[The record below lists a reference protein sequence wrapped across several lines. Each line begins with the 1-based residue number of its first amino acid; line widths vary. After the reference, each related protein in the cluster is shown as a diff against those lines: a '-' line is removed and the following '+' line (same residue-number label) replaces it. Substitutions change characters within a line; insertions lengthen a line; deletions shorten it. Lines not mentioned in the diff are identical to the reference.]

1 MQVWS
6 LFKFVILRKREN
18 LISVSLETHLIY
30 FSIWEA
36 HTDNSK
42 SNKFFMRNL
51 LQPPPQMLGWST
63 LNRLEF
69 HFRVQG
75 PTKLVQ
81 IQKFHIVTHELC
93 HNYCPGGGGGVLSY
107 VGYIAI

>member
-51 LQPPPQMLGWST
+51 LQPPPQLLGWST

-75 PTKLVQ
+75 TKLVQ

-93 HNYCPGGGGGVLSY
+93 HNYCPGGGGVLSY

>member
-36 HTDNSK
+36 HIDNSK

-63 LNRLEF
+63 LIGLSFTSEF
-69 HFRVQG
+69 KVLQNWF
-75 PTKLVQ
+75 
-81 IQKFHIVTHELC
+81 KFKSSILSHTNCVTIIAR
-93 HNYCPGGGGGVLSY
+93 GGGVLSY